1 MRTTFVRGIALT
13 LLIIVSVGNV
23 SAQDA
28 LTRRDRQGP
37 VTVAVTLVAPP
48 PPGSPVTVR
57 VVLDT
62 HSVGLDGVA
71 FERAVALRK
80 PDGSD
85 EAPAAVE
92 QISGTGHHREAVV
105 VFRVI
110 EGATDV
116 QIVVRDVGGIPER
129 VFVWQVSVAR

>member
-1 MRTTFVRGIALT
+1 MRAWLVLGIGLG
-13 LLIIVSVGNV
+13 LLLGPPAGNV
-23 SAQDA
+23 SAEDA
-28 LTRRDRQGP
+28 LTKRDRRGP

-48 PPGSPVTVR
+48 PSGSPVTVR

-92 QISGTGHHREAVV
+92 QSSGTGHHREAVV
-105 VFRVI
+105 VFRAL
-110 EGATDV
+110 EGSADV

-129 VFVWQVSVAR
+129 VFAWPAPGAR

>member
-1 MRTTFVRGIALT
+1 MRTAFLLGIALAV
-13 LLIIVSVGNV
+13 LISVTVGNV

-28 LTRRDRQGP
+28 LTKLDRQGS

-48 PPGSPVTVR
+48 LPGSPITVR

-62 HSVGLDGVA
+62 HSVGLDGIA
-71 FERAVALRK
+71 FERTVALRK

-85 EAPAAVE
+85 KGPAAVE
-92 QISGTGHHREAVV
+92 QLSGTGHHREAVV
-105 VFRVI
+105 VFRAI

-116 QIVVRDVGGIPER
+116 QIIVRDVGGIPER
-129 VFVWQVSVAR
+129 VFAWEVPVGR